1 MCWLLIEQV
10 SDRNTF
16 SKLLLR
22 TFDVCD
28 LKPNT
33 PPIHLWDYYY
43 LFKFVA
49 PTLGPIWMLPTWALW
64 VTPLGKSI
72 VYNQTVSQTL
82 GVGGLDLV
90 IMHKMASRPKDL
102 RCSTAKIRM
111 QHQCS
116 CQIPCAALVSE
127 LQCKPCVTH
136 KYLIFHHAC
145 TTDDLAWFNRKQS
158 FASSAIFV

>member
-1 MCWLLIEQV
+1 MNAANMGSV
-10 SDRNTF
+10 SN
-16 SKLLLR
+16 
-22 TFDVCD
+22 
-28 LKPNT
+28 
-33 PPIHLWDYYY
+33 
-43 LFKFVA
+43 
-49 PTLGPIWMLPTWALW
+49 
-64 VTPLGKSI
+64 PLAKSI

-111 QHQCS
+111 QQAIPIFL